1 MNWLFREAYTSR
13 WSHARLDRFL
23 AKITQFGLS
32 ADHVRCS
39 HLAVRKKF
47 QADGRACSTLDLAPF
62 NPEYVVTTDAL
73 VATTTTIMLSRMAE
87 ESSESL
93 NARGR
98 ALLKAVVYELVTE
111 LAYFEFQAGHE
122 EQYGIVAGRTLQ
134 FVTRGGAR
142 PRGLADARCSLS
154 RPVELVEALLLLTDM
169 SRRRSKCSFWMQAGS
184 ALRLVTSMIS
194 SEAELKLDSPAFNTA
209 THVSLPRMGSSRRSR
224 RVAPAM
230 KRVASQMVA
239 DTEGVTKVG
248 QLVACTA
255 LLQRPLGR
263 PTLERRRAGAFAG
276 GKSASSWCFTNSVNY
291 IYSQRFFM
299 RGAQDVSG
307 IIVDDSRIGCRDYTH
322 ICGVDPARSVGVW
335 LIPQARW
342 GTAKHARVGRARK
355 GLLCARV
362 G

>member
-1 MNWLFREAYTSR
+1 MNWLFRETYTSR
-13 WSHARLDRFL
+13 WLHARLGRVL

-32 ADHVRCS
+32 ADRVRCS

-142 PRGLADARCSLS
+142 PRGLADARCS
-154 RPVELVEALLLLTDM
+154 
-169 SRRRSKCSFWMQAGS
+169 RS
-184 ALRLVTSMIS
+184 RLV
-194 SEAELKLDSPAFNTA
+194 D
-209 THVSLPRMGSSRRSR
+209 
-224 RVAPAM
+224 
-230 KRVASQMVA
+230 
-239 DTEGVTKVG
+239 
-248 QLVACTA
+248 
-255 LLQRPLGR
+255 
-263 PTLERRRAGAFAG
+263 
-276 GKSASSWCFTNSVNY
+276 W
-291 IYSQRFFM
+291 
-299 RGAQDVSG
+299 
-307 IIVDDSRIGCRDYTH
+307 
-322 ICGVDPARSVGVW
+322 
-335 LIPQARW
+335 
-342 GTAKHARVGRARK
+342 
-355 GLLCARV
+355 
-362 G
+362 